1 VAAPGSYSAQEGRG
15 SLSGAVPSVI
25 TIATAL
31 VWTLVGLFVLRA
43 VLTYALFDS
52 LMDSWVDSRSAGLP
66 REILE
71 EGAPQYKSIGL
82 ASAVVIGGVLAA
94 AAVFLARGAGWAR
107 IVATI
112 FGVLGFLGG
121 LLVLAQPAP
130 AWYKLLGLIVAAVAL
145 AVVVMLWT
153 PTASGFFRQSRQ
165 AR

>member
-1 VAAPGSYSAQEGRG
+1 MPG
-15 SLSGAVPSVI
+15 VV

-31 VWTLVGLFVLRA
+31 VWTLIGLFVLRA

-52 LMDSWVDSRSAGLP
+52 LMDSWVDSRSSGLP
-66 REILE
+66 RELIE
-71 EGAPQYKSIGL
+71 EGAPQYKPIGL
-82 ASAVVIGGVLAA
+82 ASAIVIGGVLAA
-94 AAVFLARGAGWAR
+94 AAAFLARGAGWAR

-130 AWYKLLGLIVAAVAL
+130 AWYKLLGLIVAAVAI
-145 AVVVMLWT
+145 AVVVLLWT
-153 PTASGFFRQSRQ
+153 PAASAFFRQSRQ